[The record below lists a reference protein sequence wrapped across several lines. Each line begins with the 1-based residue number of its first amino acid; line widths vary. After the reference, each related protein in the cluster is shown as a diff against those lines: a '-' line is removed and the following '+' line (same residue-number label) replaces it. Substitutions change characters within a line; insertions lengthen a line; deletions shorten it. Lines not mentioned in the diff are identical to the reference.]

1 MSLPTDTGD
10 TAEKPS
16 MPEAAVVTAVTKISA
31 PVEELRHVN
40 VAFDQYAQRHPVL
53 SLDAKPEQVV
63 NGAEVPGH
71 LSGGATGEHDVTM
84 RIVEVEAPRRL
95 VWEGTG
101 GLP

>member
-16 MPEAAVVTAVTKISA
+16 MPEAAVVTAVTKMSA

-71 LSGGATGEHDVTM
+71 LSGADET
-84 RIVEVEAPRRL
+84 APLGSSGSTRNC
-95 VWEGTG
+95 
-101 GLP
+101 